1 MGAPIVHFEING
13 IDFRRSE
20 DFYRNLFGWQIQDVP
35 AINYG
40 MVDTGVKMGINGGIG
55 QLDPG
60 EMPFV
65 TFYVQVEDL
74 QTYLDKAVSLGGRI
88 IIPITVVPD
97 MVTFALFSDPD
108 GCRIGLVKGPQTP
121 PKEKRKAKKAA
132 PKKKAVARK
141 KTPINSTAPTPA

>member
-13 IDFRRSE
+13 IDFKRSE

-35 AINYG
+35 AINYA

-65 TFYVQVEDL
+65 TFYVQVEEL
-74 QTYLDKAVSLGGRI
+74 QPYLDKAVSLGGRI
-88 IIPITVVPD
+88 IIPITVIPD
-97 MVTFALFSDPD
+97 MITFAMFSDPD
-108 GCRIGLVKGPQTP
+108 GCRVGLVKGPETP
-121 PKEKRKAKKAA
+121 PKAK
-132 PKKKAVARK
+132 PKVKKAVPKKSAKKVARVKGRK
-141 KTPINSTAPTPA
+141 KKGKK

>member
-13 IDFRRSE
+13 TDFKRSE

-74 QTYLDKAVSLGGRI
+74 QLYLDKAVSLGASV
-88 IIPITVVPD
+88 IIPVTVIPD
-97 MVTFALFSDPD
+97 MITFAMFSDPD
-108 GCRIGLVKGPQTP
+108 GCRVGLVKGPQTP
-121 PKEKRKAKKAA
+121 SKEKPKVKKAA
-132 PKKKAVARK
+132 QKKRVGKAAKGKGK
-141 KTPINSTAPTPA
+141 KRGKK

>member
-13 IDFRRSE
+13 KDFRRSE
-20 DFYRNLFGWQIQDVP
+20 DFYRTLFGWQIQDVP

-65 TFYVQVEDL
+65 TFYAQVEDL
-74 QTYLDKAVSLGGRI
+74 QLYLDKAVSLGAKI
-88 IIPITVVPD
+88 IIPVTVVPD
-97 MVTFALFSDPD
+97 MVTFAMFSDPD
-108 GCRIGLVKGPQTP
+108 GCRVGLVKGPQSP
-121 PKEKRKAKKAA
+121 PKEIPKAKRATPKKRVRKAAKGKG
-132 PKKKAVARK
+132 RK
-141 KTPINSTAPTPA
+141 KGKK

>member
-74 QTYLDKAVSLGGRI
+74 QPYLDKAVSLGGRI

-108 GCRIGLVKGPQTP
+108 GCRIGLVKGPQIP

-132 PKKKAVARK
+132 PKKRVKKAAKGKGK
-141 KTPINSTAPTPA
+141 KKGKK

>member
-13 IDFRRSE
+13 TDFRRSE

-35 AINYG
+35 AINYA

-74 QTYLDKAVSLGGRI
+74 QPYLDKAVSLGGKV
-88 IIPITVVPD
+88 IIPVTVVPD
-97 MVTFALFSDPD
+97 MVTYALFSDPD
-108 GCRIGLVKGPQTP
+108 GCRVGLLKGPQTP
-121 PKEKRKAKKAA
+121 PTEKRKAKKAA
-132 PKKKAVARK
+132 PKKRVKKASAQKGRRK
-141 KTPINSTAPTPA
+141 RVRK

>member
-13 IDFRRSE
+13 TDFKRSE

-60 EMPFV
+60 EIPFV
-65 TFYVQVEDL
+65 TFYVQVEDP
-74 QTYLDKAVSLGGRI
+74 QAYLDKAVSLGAKVI
-88 IIPITVVPD
+88 VPVTEIPD
-97 MVTFALFSDPD
+97 MATLAMFSDPD
-108 GCRIGLVKGPQTP
+108 GCRVGLVRGPQTP
-121 PKEKRKAKKAA
+121 PKAKPKVRKAA
-132 PKKKAVARK
+132 PKKKGKRAVKGKKRK
-141 KTPINSTAPTPA
+141 AKK

>member
-13 IDFRRSE
+13 TDLRRSE
-20 DFYRNLFGWQIQDVP
+20 DFYRDLFGWQIQDVSS
-35 AINYG
+35 INYG

-74 QTYLDKAVSLGGRI
+74 QPYLDKAVSLGARVL
-88 IIPITVVPD
+88 IPVTVIPD
-97 MVTFALFSDPD
+97 MITFAMFCDPD
-108 GCRIGLVKGPQTP
+108 GCRVGLVKGPETP
-121 PKEKRKAKKAA
+121 PKEKPKAKRAA
-132 PKKKAVARK
+132 PKKRVKKVAKRTGK
-141 KTPINSTAPTPA
+141 KKRGKR

>member
-13 IDFRRSE
+13 TDLRRSE
-20 DFYRNLFGWQIQDVP
+20 DFYRDLFGWQIQDVP
-35 AINYG
+35 AINSG

-74 QTYLDKAVSLGGRI
+74 QPYLDKAVSLGAKV
-88 IIPITVVPD
+88 IIPVTVVPD
-97 MVTFALFSDPD
+97 MVTFAFFSDPD
-108 GCRIGLVKGPQTP
+108 GCRVGLVKGPQTP
-121 PKEKRKAKKAA
+121 SKQKPKARKAA
-132 PKKKAVARK
+132 PKKRVKKVAKGKGK
-141 KTPINSTAPTPA
+141 KKRG